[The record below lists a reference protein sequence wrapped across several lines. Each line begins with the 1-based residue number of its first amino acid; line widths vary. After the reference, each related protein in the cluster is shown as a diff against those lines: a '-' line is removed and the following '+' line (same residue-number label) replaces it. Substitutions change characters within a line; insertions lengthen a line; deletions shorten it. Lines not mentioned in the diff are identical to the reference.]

1 MGNWLPGGHSGSRRP
16 RACLK
21 IHSHQLHPQSVTY
34 SWQKAI
40 FKHALK
46 QDNNTSVEKIRFF
59 ASNVYDTI
67 SRDKI

>member
-1 MGNWLPGGHSGSRRP
+1 SFGPNL
-16 RACLK
+16 
-21 IHSHQLHPQSVTY
+21 PQSVTY